1 METTQFSSNINMT
14 GFQASTSLEEGLKKT
29 IQHEF
34 LKDNYKTKVLF
45 DLINFFG
52 YYN

>member
-14 GFQASTSLEEGLKKT
+14 GFQASTSLEEGLKK
-29 IQHEF
+29 QYNMSF

-45 DLINFFG
+45 DLINF
-52 YYN
+52 